1 MIMGH
6 NGGMY
11 VSAEVISIIFAAA
24 GVLITL
30 GGGFF
35 AGLAWLLRRMDE
47 RFDKVDVRF
56 DKVDVG
62 FDKVDV
68 RFDKVDER
76 FDRVYERFHKVDER
90 FDKVDE
96 RFNKMDERIGQL
108 QAELNDVKVAVA
120 RLEGPHQRL
129 IFPR

>member
-1 MIMGH
+1 MRH

-11 VSAEVISIIFAAA
+11 LSTEVVAIIVSAA
-24 GVLITL
+24 GVLISL

-47 RFDKVDVRF
+47 QFEKVEA
-56 DKVDVG
+56 
-62 FDKVDV
+62 

-76 FDRVYERFHKVDER
+76 FAKADERFDKVDER

-96 RFNKMDERIGQL
+96 RFAKVYDRFSAVDEQIRSVQS
-108 QAELNDVKVAVA
+108 ELNDVKVAVA
-120 RLEGPHQRL
+120 RLEGPQQRL
-129 IFPR
+129 ILPR

>member
-56 DKVDVG
+56 DKVDV
-62 FDKVDV
+62 

-76 FDRVYERFHKVDER
+76 FDRVYERFHKADER

-96 RFNKMDERIGQL
+96 RVNKMDERIGQL
-108 QAELNDVKVAVA
+108 QAELNDVKGAVG
-120 RLEGPHQRL
+120 RLAGRHQGL
-129 IFPR
+129 MLPR

>member
-1 MIMGH
+1 MRH

-11 VSAEVISIIFAAA
+11 VSAEVISIILAAA

-35 AGLAWLLRRMDE
+35 AGLVWLLRRMDE
-47 RFDKVDVRF
+47 RLDRVDDRF
-56 DKVDVG
+56 DKVDA
-62 FDKVDV
+62 
-68 RFDKVDER
+68 
-76 FDRVYERFHKVDER
+76 R

-108 QAELNDVKVAVA
+108 QTELNDVKVAVA

>member
-1 MIMGH
+1 MGH

-24 GVLITL
+24 GVLTTL

-47 RFDKVDVRF
+47 R
-56 DKVDVG
+56 

>member
-11 VSAEVISIIFAAA
+11 VSAEVISIIFVAA

-30 GGGFF
+30 AGGFF
-35 AGLAWLLRRMDE
+35 AGLAWLLRRLAE
-47 RFDKVDVRF
+47 RSDTVEVR
-56 DKVDVG
+56 

>member
-1 MIMGH
+1 MGH

-47 RFDKVDVRF
+47 RFDKVDVR
-56 DKVDVG
+56 

>member
-1 MIMGH
+1 VMIMGH

-56 DKVDVG
+56 DKVDV
-62 FDKVDV
+62 
-68 RFDKVDER
+68 RFDKVVER

-129 IFPR
+129 ILPR

>member
-1 MIMGH
+1 VMIMGH

-47 RFDKVDVRF
+47 RFDKVDVR
-56 DKVDVG
+56 

-129 IFPR
+129 

>member
-1 MIMGH
+1 
-6 NGGMY
+6 GGMY

-47 RFDKVDVRF
+47 RFDKVDVR
-56 DKVDVG
+56 